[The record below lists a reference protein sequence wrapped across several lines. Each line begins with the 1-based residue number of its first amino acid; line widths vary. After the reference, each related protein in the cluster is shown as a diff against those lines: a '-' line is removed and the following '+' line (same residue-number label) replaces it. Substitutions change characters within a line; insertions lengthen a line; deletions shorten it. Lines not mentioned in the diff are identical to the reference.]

1 MEADANNMPN
11 YKIFWVDDCQKKHV
25 VKKFTA
31 LDDDEAHAKLDEY
44 AIEHVGHEYYYGRV
58 HYIKLVGKPGNIVT
72 VDADERMLVFNE
84 KRGLFTSLLSSIGD
98 FFCYWLWQK
107 PIDWWYCLKD
117 AVYLLKH
124 GERRSNQW
132 NLDMHLVDSIELN
145 LPSLIENSHS
155 MMFLDDAIVELH
167 GNDPGFDLKKY
178 HEEHYAGYA
187 DDVQEIAMDIQR
199 REYSSLLQSV
209 KLYKYYLNCGIVDV
223 TNPDEVKFDK
233 EFRKTLPVK
242 PGTYDEFKYDELKK
256 LVDQKWNDIWDWI
269 KKHGHTLYD

>member
-1 MEADANNMPN
+1 
-11 YKIFWVDDCQKKHV
+11 
-25 VKKFTA
+25 
-31 LDDDEAHAKLDEY
+31 
-44 AIEHVGHEYYYGRV
+44 
-58 HYIKLVGKPGNIVT
+58 
-72 VDADERMLVFNE
+72 
-84 KRGLFTSLLSSIGD
+84 
-98 FFCYWLWQK
+98 
-107 PIDWWYCLKD
+107 
-117 AVYLLKH
+117 
-124 GERRSNQW
+124 
-132 NLDMHLVDSIELN
+132 MHLVDSIELN

-167 GNDPGFDLKKY
+167 GNDPGFDLNKY

-187 DDVQEIAMDIQR
+187 DDVQELAMEIQR

-209 KLYKYYLNCGIVDV
+209 KLYKYYLNYGIVDV

-256 LVDQKWNDIWDWI
+256 LVDQKWNDIWDWV